1 MPLWQRKATLQV
13 IIILFNTTFDVNTNA
28 CHFIAGKQSYSQP
41 PQESYDDEDSGSTR
55 KRKKRSRWG
64 NEDPGEKLF
73 IPGMPTI
80 LPSNLSKEQ
89 EEAYLRK
96 FI

>member
-1 MPLWQRKATLQV
+1 MLNLKGEM
-13 IIILFNTTFDVNTNA
+13 FVNL
-28 CHFIAGKQSYSQP
+28 GKQSFVPASTGDNDNN
-41 PQESYDDEDSGSTR
+41 DDGGSAR

-64 NEDPGEKLF
+64 NEDPGERLF

-96 FI
+96 FLLPFLLVFLS